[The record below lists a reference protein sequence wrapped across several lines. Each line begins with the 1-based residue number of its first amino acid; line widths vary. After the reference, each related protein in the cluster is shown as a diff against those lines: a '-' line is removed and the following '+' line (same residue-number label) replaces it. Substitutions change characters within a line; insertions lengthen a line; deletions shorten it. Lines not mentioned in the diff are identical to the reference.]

1 MNEMNVDDL
10 QLAPMKAR
18 VKAFV
23 IDDILI
29 TVLIIF
35 VFWEIFNNSVSPEE
49 LILQMNSLVYQVIF
63 IKFLYHTFFVWYYG
77 ATLGKIFAKIK
88 VIDNNTLNK
97 VSLLN
102 AAFRSSA
109 RVISEMFFYI
119 GFFVGFFNDGKRT
132 FHDILGRTIVV
143 SA

>member
-1 MNEMNVDDL
+1 MNELNVDDL

-35 VFWEIFNNSVSPEE
+35 VFWEVFNNSVSPEE